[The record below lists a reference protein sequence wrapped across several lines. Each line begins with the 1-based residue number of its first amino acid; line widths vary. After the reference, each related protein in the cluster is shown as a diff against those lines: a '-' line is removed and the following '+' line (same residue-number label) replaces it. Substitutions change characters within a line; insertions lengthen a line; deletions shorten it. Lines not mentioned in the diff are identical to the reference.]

1 MLDRSIAPKI
11 ILVTDVVIAQASS
24 HELANG
30 VICHYV
36 NAGTQPVVR
45 LEIVFPAGSIHTH
58 QSSLAA
64 FTAGMMTEGTTT
76 KTSAQIANMV
86 AFYGAELECSA
97 SSDRAILTLYAL
109 KKHLPDLLPLV
120 VDIMTNAT
128 FPKEEIENQRT
139 IRIRNLE
146 LQQQKT
152 SYLASTYVGKALYGE
167 AHPYGRIATKKALE
181 EISRDDLIGF
191 YSSSYK
197 AFTWYSGLFEV
208 IASGMIDAEVMTWID
223 ESIGQVEIVQ
233 TSAHPEMIL
242 ERYEPLKEK
251 EVLIP
256 KEGTQSTIRI
266 AAQSIDQEHEDIYN
280 LVFLKEALGGYFGSR
295 LMKNIREDKGYT
307 YGIYAQLI
315 HGKEGSRLQIGADV
329 GIDVTQAAL
338 NEIYH
343 EMQVLIDEPIPPH
356 EMELIRGNMMGSLAG
371 AVTNAFSLS
380 DCFKT
385 VHFGGVDYSYFE
397 NLKQTIRTVSS
408 KEIQE
413 TAAKYLQRELFC
425 EIVAGGK

>member
-11 ILVTDVVIAQASS
+11 IPVTDVVIAQASS
-24 HELANG
+24 YGLANG

-45 LEIVFPAGSIHTH
+45 LEIVFPAGSIHTD

-64 FTAGMMTEGTTT
+64 FTAGMITEGTTT

-109 KKHLPDLLPLV
+109 KKHLPALLPLL

-128 FPKEEIENQRT
+128 FPKDEIENQRT

-152 SYLASTYVGKALYGE
+152 SYLASSYVGKALYGA
-167 AHPYGRIATKKALE
+167 AHPYGKIATKQALE
-181 EISRDDLIGF
+181 EISRDDLASF
-191 YSSSYK
+191 YHWSYQN
-197 AFTWYSGLFEV
+197 FSLYNGSMEV
-208 IASGMIDAEVMTWID
+208 IASGMIDEEVRSWIND
-223 ESIGQVEIVQ
+223 SIGQVNHLIN
-233 TSAHPEMIL
+233 TAHPPFPEDNNHKL
-242 ERYEPLKEK
+242 EK

-266 AAQSIDQEHEDIYN
+266 AAKTIDQEHEDIYK

-329 GIDVTQAAL
+329 GMDVTQAAL

-343 EMQVLIDEPIPPH
+343 EMQVLIDEPIPAH

-397 NLKQTIRTVSS
+397 NLKETIRNVSP

-413 TAAKYLQRELFC
+413 TAAKYLQRDLFC